1 MSAAGSGRVSAADK
15 EAILGAA
22 RRLLDRVGIGASAPV
37 GLLDLARDM
46 GITGVQQMTD
56 GPDGLLERHGSGY
69 VIGVNA
75 RHPSTRQR
83 FTIAH
88 EIAHQLVNQTLLP
101 DSLGIGARRTS
112 FSKSQSSDD
121 HIERR
126 IERLCDIAASELLLP
141 ERLLQKDDLVDVE
154 PSLAALGKIAH
165 SYEVSSQAAG
175 IRLIEGGWWNAVF
188 TLWIHQ
194 VVPETGK
201 ARIRAK
207 WSAAPK
213 KLSWLVPQNRSL
225 PSDSV
230 FRKAFESSVYGKIW
244 RDVERWG
251 RGRLRGWYRAEAQCH
266 RAGDKKVLVSML
278 IPAQENPRSLPGLH
292 RKGGSR

>member
-15 EAILGAA
+15 EAILDAA
-22 RRLLDRVGIGASAPV
+22 RRLLDRVGVDACAPV
-37 GLLDLARDM
+37 RLLALARHM
-46 GITGVQQMTD
+46 GITGVRRISD
-56 GPDGLLERHGSGY
+56 GPDGVLVRHESGY
-69 VIGVNA
+69 IIGVNA
-75 RHPSTRQR
+75 GHFRTRQR

-88 EIAHQLVNQTLLP
+88 EIAHRLVNQTLLP
-101 DSLGIGARRTS
+101 DTPGIEVRRTYA
-112 FSKSQSSDD
+112 FKGEGQSSNN
-121 HIERR
+121 R
-126 IERLCDIAASELLLP
+126 IESLCDIAAAELLLP
-141 ERLLQKDDLVDVE
+141 ERLLQQDDLVNVE
-154 PSLAALGKIAH
+154 PSLAALGRIAN
-165 SYEVSSQAAG
+165 SYDVSSQAAG

-188 TLWIHQ
+188 TLWSCQ

-213 KLSWLVPQNRSL
+213 SLSWLVPKNRSL

-230 FRKAFESSVYGKIW
+230 FRKAFESSAYGKIW
-244 RDVERWG
+244 RDVELWG
-251 RGRLRGWYRAEAQCH
+251 RRRLRGWYRAEAQCH

-278 IPAQENPRSLPGLH
+278 TPAQEKPRSLPGLH